1 MSEAATGVASVALPN
16 SAQSNRAARR
26 RESALL
32 IVLAVVGAMLEY
44 PLALAMKSID
54 RTELVR
60 ALPFL
65 GLTIVLASM
74 IPFAL
79 RVNPRLG
86 LPGAPLIAAKIA
98 GEKLHFSIRNLLK
111 VSMGYAILAAAA
123 GAAVLVVVI
132 VPMLIMA
139 HPHGGLADLPV
150 SPTLTLPP
158 GRIAIL
164 GALVAIAAAVSEE
177 IQFRLVL
184 FAVFTSIARLITRDP
199 SGESSR
205 GVLWFATIV
214 QAYAFGLVHL
224 LPLAGSTFHSTF
236 VLLLGGLLMP
246 QTWEGIVFGR
256 LYLKRGLEAAMIAHA
271 TMDVAMFALAAI
283 GMLSTHLGAK

>member
-1 MSEAATGVASVALPN
+1 MSEAVVSSASDALPN
-16 SAQSNRAARR
+16 GPESNRAARR

-32 IVLAVVGAMLEY
+32 IVLALVGAVLEY
-44 PLALAMKSID
+44 PLALALKSIELS
-54 RTELVR
+54 ELVR

-65 GLTIVLASM
+65 AITIVLASM
-74 IPFAL
+74 VPFAL
-79 RVNPRLG
+79 GVNQRLG
-86 LPGAPLIAAKIA
+86 LPGAPLIAAKMA
-98 GEKLHFSIRNLLK
+98 GEKLNVSIRSLLK
-111 VSMGYAILAAAA
+111 ISVGYAILAASA
-123 GAAVLVVVI
+123 GAAVLAVVI

-139 HPHGGLADLPV
+139 HPHGGIANLPV

-164 GALVAIAAAVSEE
+164 GALVAIAAAISEE

-184 FAVFTSIARLITRDP
+184 FAVFTWFARLVTRD
-199 SGESSR
+199 SAGESSR

-214 QAYAFGLVHL
+214 QAYAFGIVHL
-224 LPLAGSTFHSTF
+224 LPLAGSVFHSTF

-246 QTWEGIVFGR
+246 QTWEGLVFGR

-283 GMLSTHLGAK
+283 GVLSTHLGAK